1 MKHVKALEGKGMFR
15 VVMESGSVQ
24 GAVMVLGV
32 GKSSSDVPE
41 DEHPKAEQWVYVV
54 SGSGVAK
61 GRKGRGIQ
69 LSAGSMLYIA
79 KNEAHQIKNTG
90 WRKLVTVNF
99 YAPPAYTKS
108 GEVRRSVV
116 KRAPRRRGV

>member
-1 MKHVKALEGKGMFR
+1 MKHVNALKGKGMFR
-15 VVMESGSVQ
+15 MVMESASVQ

-32 GKSSSDVPE
+32 GESSSDRPE

-61 GRKGRGIQ
+61 GKRGRGIK
-69 LSAGSMLYIA
+69 LGAGSMLWIE
-79 KNEAHQIKNTG
+79 KNEPHQIKNTG

-99 YAPPAYTKS
+99 YAPPAYSKN
-108 GEVRRSVV
+108 GEVRPSV
-116 KRAPRRRGV
+116 KRGGK